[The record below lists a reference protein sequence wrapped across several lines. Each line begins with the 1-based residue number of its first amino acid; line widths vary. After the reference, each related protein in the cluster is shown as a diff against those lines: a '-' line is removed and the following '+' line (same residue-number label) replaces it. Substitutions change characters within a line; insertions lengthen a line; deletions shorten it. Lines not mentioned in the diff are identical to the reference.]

1 MTTALIAAVAV
12 ICFTFE
18 FIVIVLLLRHMG
30 QQANFIMAQK
40 DVSSYAISH
49 PEKPRELT
57 EEELAEAAER
67 KAYDEF
73 KNILLGGTISDAQE
87 SRYAAPDITVS

>member
-1 MTTALIAAVAV
+1 MMTALIVAVA
-12 ICFTFE
+12 CSTFE

-30 QQANFIMAQK
+30 RQADYIMVQK
-40 DVSSYAISH
+40 DATSYAISH

-57 EEELAEAAER
+57 GEELADAAER

-87 SRYAAPDITVS
+87 SKYAAPDITVS